1 MPFYQQIANAV
12 GTPTYIYD
20 RTRIESN
27 YAQIAGAF
35 PGAEIFYAVK
45 ANNNHHVLKLLHGI
59 GAGFD
64 VVSVGEMLQA
74 LRAGAD
80 PAQIVFAGV
89 GKRDDEMVAALERNI
104 GWMNVESAQEL
115 RVLSDLAVARGVVQR
130 VALRI
135 NPGVDPHTHHYLA
148 TGKANSKFGIEVAEA
163 LQLVAHH
170 TAYPGVRI
178 AGIHFHIG
186 SMISEIEP
194 YTAAVKIAI
203 DLIAQCQALGAA
215 IDTLDIGGGYGIV
228 YTPDQTRAPIAEIGT
243 GVVTLARANG
253 LHLHLEPG
261 RWIIGDAAVLLTR
274 VLFTKQNGGVNYA
287 VVDAAMNDLI
297 RPALYQAKHPV
308 TLVGTDSRPKVD
320 ADDTLIPYNIV
331 GPVCESGDILAQGEN
346 LPLLHRGDLLAI
358 HCVGAYGMSM
368 ASNYNT
374 RPRGAEVML
383 EANTGGQGWRVIRE
397 RERLEDIVSVG

>member
-1 MPFYQQIANAV
+1 MFFYQQIAHAV

-20 RTRIESN
+20 RARIETN
-27 YAQIAGAF
+27 YGQIAGAF
-35 PGAEIFYAVK
+35 PEAEIFYAVK
-45 ANNNHHVLKLLHGI
+45 ANNNHQILKLLHGL

-89 GKRDDEMVAALERNI
+89 GKRDDEMIAALDKHI
-104 GWMNVESAQEL
+104 GWLNVESAQEL
-115 RVLSDLAVARGVVQR
+115 RVLSDLAVARGKVQR

-135 NPGVDPHTHHYLA
+135 NPGVDPHTHQYLA
-148 TGKANSKFGIEVAEA
+148 TGKANSKFGIEVGEA
-163 LQLVAHH
+163 LQLVAQHP
-170 TAYPGVRI
+170 AYPGVRI

-203 DLIAQCQALGAA
+203 DLIEQCRALGAA

-228 YTPDQTRAPIAEIGT
+228 YTPDQIRAPIAEIGA
-243 GVVTLARANG
+243 GVVALAHAHG
-253 LHLHLEPG
+253 LQLHLEPG
-261 RWIIGDAAVLLTR
+261 RWIMGDAALLLTR

-308 TLVGTDSRPKVD
+308 TLVQSKSDQKAD
-320 ADDTLIPYNIV
+320 ADTQLFSYNIV
-331 GPVCESGDILAQGEN
+331 GPVCESGDILAQSEQ
-346 LPLLHRGDLLAI
+346 LPLLQRGDLLAI

-374 RPRGAEVML
+374 RPRGAEVMV
-383 EANTGGQGWRVIRE
+383 ESNNHDWGVIRE
-397 RERLEDIVSVG
+397 RERLEDLVAG

>member
-1 MPFYQQIANAV
+1 MTLSEVAQQCGTPTYVYDHARITANYQQIA
-12 GTPTYIYD
+12 D
-20 RTRIESN
+20 
-27 YAQIAGAF
+27 AF
-35 PGAEIFYAVK
+35 PGAGIYYAVK
-45 ANNNHHVLKLLHGI
+45 ANNNHQVLTLLHRL

-64 VVSVGEMLQA
+64 VVSAGEMLQA

-80 PAQIVFAGV
+80 PSQVVFAGV
-89 GKRDDEMVAALERNI
+89 GKRDDELIAALDRNI
-104 GWMNVESAQEL
+104 GWINVESAQEL
-115 RVLSDLAVARGVVQR
+115 RVLSDLALSRGQVQR

-135 NPGVDPHTHHYLA
+135 NPGVDPHTHQYLA

-163 LQLVAHH
+163 LQLIAHH
-170 TAYPGVRI
+170 ADYSGVCI

-203 DLIAQCQALGAA
+203 DLIERCRALGAA

-228 YTPDQTRAPIAEIGT
+228 YTPDQTRAPIADIGA
-243 GVVTLARANG
+243 GVVALARKHG

-308 TLVGTDSRPKVD
+308 TLVAEDSGPKAD
-320 ADDTLIPYNIV
+320 AATQPISYNIV
-331 GPVCESGDILAQGEN
+331 GPVCESGDILAQDEL
-346 LPLLHRGDLLAI
+346 LPLLHRGNLLAI

-368 ASNYNT
+368 ASNYNS

-383 EANTGGQGWRVIRE
+383 EGNTWRIIRE
-397 RERLEDIVSVG
+397 RERLEDLVES

>member
-1 MPFYQQIANAV
+1 MFFYQQIAHAV

-20 RTRIESN
+20 RARIESN
-27 YAQIAGAF
+27 YSQIAGAF
-35 PGAEIFYAVK
+35 PGAEVFYAVK
-45 ANNNHHVLKLLHGI
+45 ANSNHHVLKLLHGL

-74 LRAGAD
+74 LRAGAA
-80 PAQIVFAGV
+80 PSQIVFAGV

-115 RVLSDLAVARGVVQR
+115 RVLSDLAVARGVVQQ

-135 NPGVDPHTHHYLA
+135 NPGVDPHTHQYLA

-163 LQLVAHH
+163 LQLVAQH
-170 TAYPGVRI
+170 AAFPGVRI

-203 DLIAQCQALGAA
+203 DLIEQCRVLGAA

-228 YTPDQTRAPIAEIGT
+228 YTPDQTRAPIAQIGA
-243 GVVTLARANG
+243 GVVALARAHG
-253 LHLHLEPG
+253 VHLHLEPG

-274 VLFTKQNGGVNYA
+274 VLFTKQNGGVDYA

-308 TLVGTDSRPKVD
+308 TLVGVHSQPKAD
-320 ADDTLIPYNIV
+320 ADPELVSYNIV
-331 GPVCESGDILAQGEN
+331 GPVCESGDILAQGEK
-346 LPLLHRGDLLAI
+346 LPRLQRGDLLAI

-383 EANTGGQGWRVIRE
+383 ESNTDDPSWRVIRE
-397 RERLEDIVSVG
+397 RERLEDLVNR